1 MSPFY
6 HQLNIIYFNSSHFTV
21 EYHPMQTGKGH
32 KLIMKWKPVLLLVC
46 LLMILPSILLAERM
60 TDNWRLT
67 GYTKYRDAVFADMAR
82 LSSPAPDTQ
91 AIWIKIAPST
101 RSKYLRF
108 INEYLESVKKLDKK
122 FKSIEIL
129 CDVNCSSHL
138 IRFTR
143 FVYLDSNRNVIHEA
157 YEDKPERFLI
167 NEGSI
172 WHPVEKEACA
182 KRK

>member
-1 MSPFY
+1 MK
-6 HQLNIIYFNSSHFTV
+6 I
-21 EYHPMQTGKGH
+21 
-32 KLIMKWKPVLLLVC
+32 KWKSVLFLVC
-46 LLMILPSILLAERM
+46 LLMILPSILFAERM

-67 GYTKYRDAVFADMAR
+67 GYTKYRDPVFADMAR
-82 LSSPAPDTQ
+82 LSSPAPGTT
-91 AIWIKIAPST
+91 AVWIKIAPSA
-101 RSKYLRF
+101 RGKYLRF
-108 INEYLESVKKLDKK
+108 IHEYLASVRKPHKE
-122 FKSIEIL
+122 FKSVEIL
-129 CDVNCSSHL
+129 CEINCSRHL

-143 FVYLDSNRNVIHEA
+143 FVYLDKNRTVIHKA

>member
-1 MSPFY
+1 
-6 HQLNIIYFNSSHFTV
+6 
-21 EYHPMQTGKGH
+21 MQTGNRH

-46 LLMILPSILLAERM
+46 LLMILPSILLAEKM

-82 LSSPAPDTQ
+82 LSSPAPGTT
-91 AIWIKIAPST
+91 AVWIKIAPST

-108 INEYLESVKKLDKK
+108 INEYLESVKKPDKE

-129 CDVNCSSHL
+129 CEINCSSHL
-138 IRFTR
+138 IRFTT
-143 FVYLDSNRNVIHEA
+143 FVYLDKNRNVIHKA
-157 YEDKPERFLI
+157 YEDKPGRLLI

-172 WHPVEKEACA
+172 WHPVEKETCA

>member
-1 MSPFY
+1 VRREKPEGT
-6 HQLNIIYFNSSHFTV
+6 FNDD
-21 EYHPMQTGKGH
+21 EMEIR
-32 KLIMKWKPVLLLVC
+32 IMFLVC
-46 LLMILPSILLAERM
+46 LLMILPSILFAERM
-60 TDNWRLT
+60 TSNWRLT
-67 GYTKYRDAVFADMAR
+67 GYTKYRDAVFADMSR
-82 LSSPAPDTQ
+82 LSSSAPNTQ
-91 AIWIKIAPST
+91 AIWVKIAPSH

-108 INEYLESVKKLDKK
+108 INEYLESVRKPHKE

-129 CDVNCSSHL
+129 CEINCSSHL

-143 FVYLDSNRNVIHEA
+143 FVYLDKNRNVIHEA

-172 WHPVEKEACA
+172 WHPVEKEACT